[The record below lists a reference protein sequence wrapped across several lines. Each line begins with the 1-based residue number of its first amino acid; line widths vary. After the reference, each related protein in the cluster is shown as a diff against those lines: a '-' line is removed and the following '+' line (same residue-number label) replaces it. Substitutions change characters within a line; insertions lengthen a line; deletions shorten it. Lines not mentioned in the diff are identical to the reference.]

1 MPQVAWFFHYT
12 KKIEARSKKVNYT
25 VIARRWRP
33 KKFDDV
39 IGQPHIVTTLKN
51 SIKFGRIPHAYLF
64 TGPRGVGKTSLA
76 RILAKAVNC
85 TSRTTEEPCDVCDN
99 CVSIDNGNFVDIIEI
114 DAASTRGI
122 DDIKELRET
131 VRYLPMKGTYK
142 VYILDEA
149 HMLTTEAR
157 NAFLKTL
164 EEPPGHSIF
173 ILATTELQK
182 IPYTIMSRCQRFDF
196 RRISE
201 KEIIGQLKRIC
212 DEESISYDE
221 GVFQYIAAE
230 ADGGLRDAESLL
242 DQIIAFSGTHI
253 AEKDVINIIGIVERD
268 VLYGIMKSIADGNLK
283 VGIEIV
289 EGALIEGNDVFQLY
303 KGLVSILRNMLLL
316 KVCEGIPSFLYIGEE
331 EEKKLTA
338 LCEGFEYYEIQN
350 MLHYMLKAED
360 LLKGIF
366 PKISLEILY
375 INLHNLSRLRDVEKI
390 IDDLGRH
397 EHRTSIG
404 FPAPS
409 FAATHNLGDEVLD
422 SPVNTAIKKERVHEP
437 SRDETPKPAGRSL
450 ELSVAGFVEYL
461 KGKKPFV
468 GNIFANLK
476 VKMEEDSLIVFTDK
490 NSTLIADDA
499 GHKDEIRELL
509 KEFFGRDVRL
519 IFKDGG
525 EIKRDI
531 LEDFVKEAKTLFNI

>member
-1 MPQVAWFFHYT
+1 M
-12 KKIEARSKKVNYT
+12 NYT

-85 TSRTTEEPCDVCDN
+85 TSRTTEEPCDMCEN
-99 CVSIDNGNFVDIIEI
+99 CISIDNGNFVDIIEI
-114 DAASTRGI
+114 DAASARGI

-196 RRISE
+196 RRISD
-201 KEIIGQLKRIC
+201 KEIISQLKRIC
-212 DEESISYDE
+212 DDEKIGYDE

-253 AEKDVINIIGIVERD
+253 AEKDVINIIGIVETD
-268 VLYGIMKSIADGNLK
+268 VLYGIVRSIVDGNLK
-283 VGIEIV
+283 MGLEMV
-289 EGALIEGNDVFQLY
+289 ERALNEGNDVYQLY
-303 KGLVSILRNMLLL
+303 KGLVSVLRNMLLI
-316 KVCEGIPSFLYIGEE
+316 KVCEGTPPFLYIGEE
-331 EEKKLTA
+331 EEKKIAVLSES
-338 LCEGFEYYEIQN
+338 LEYYEIQN

-360 LLKGIF
+360 MLKGLF

-375 INLHNLSRLRDVEKI
+375 INLFNLSKLRDVEKI
-390 IDDLGRH
+390 IDDLVRH
-397 EHRTSIG
+397 EPKTAVVHKPLSMPAENRAG
-404 FPAPS
+404 FEKNVPA
-409 FAATHNLGDEVLD
+409 
-422 SPVNTAIKKERVHEP
+422 ERSEALYEP
-437 SRDETPKPAGRSL
+437 SREDIPVVRERPVERN
-450 ELSVAGFVEYL
+450 VDGFIEYL
-461 KGKKPFV
+461 KEKKPFV
-468 GNIFANLK
+468 GNIFANLT
-476 VKMEEDSLIVFTDK
+476 VKMNDDDLIVFTDK
-490 NSTLIADDA
+490 NSTLITDDVS
-499 GHKDEIRELL
+499 HKEEIRELL

-519 IFKDGG
+519 LFKDGG
-525 EIKRDI
+525 DVKRDM
-531 LEDFVKEAKTLFNI
+531 LEDFLKEAQTLFNV